1 MKRLFILSFLF
12 IFAINL
18 FAQKISVDRIES
30 DGRHQIMTSS
40 KSYSVEGTNYSFCM
54 KVYESSEYKD
64 WLLLIS
70 SYSYISKASELL
82 IKLGN
87 DEVLYLPV
95 NNVNVGKVTQP
106 GYGYTIGNITSMI
119 PSVDVDYYSSVYE
132 LTSENINKID
142 SLGIKKIRFSNG
154 TSYKDKTFEYNSL
167 GKFLGKCYKN
177 ILKRLENPLKKKG
190 LFDDF

>member
-40 KSYSVEGTNYSFCM
+40 KSYSVQGTNYSFCM

-70 SYSYISKASELL
+70 AQLHK
-82 IKLGN
+82 
-87 DEVLYLPV
+87 
-95 NNVNVGKVTQP
+95 
-106 GYGYTIGNITSMI
+106 
-119 PSVDVDYYSSVYE
+119 SVA
-132 LTSENINKID
+132 I
-142 SLGIKKIRFSNG
+142 
-154 TSYKDKTFEYNSL
+154 
-167 GKFLGKCYKN
+167 
-177 ILKRLENPLKKKG
+177 
-190 LFDDF
+190 

>member
-12 IFAINL
+12 ICAINL

-40 KSYSVEGTNYSFCM
+40 KSYSVQGTNYSFCM

-87 DEVLYLPV
+87 DEVLYLP
-95 NNVNVGKVTQP
+95 
-106 GYGYTIGNITSMI
+106 
-119 PSVDVDYYSSVYE
+119 
-132 LTSENINKID
+132 
-142 SLGIKKIRFSNG
+142 
-154 TSYKDKTFEYNSL
+154 
-167 GKFLGKCYKN
+167 
-177 ILKRLENPLKKKG
+177 
-190 LFDDF
+190 

>member
-1 MKRLFILSFLF
+1 MKRLLTVSLLLIC
-12 IFAINL
+12 AINL

-30 DGRHQIMTSS
+30 DGKHQIMTAS
-40 KSYSVEGTNYSFCM
+40 KSYSVQGTDYSFCM
-54 KVYESSEYKD
+54 KVYEYSEQKD
-64 WLLLIS
+64 WLLLVS
-70 SYSYISKASELL
+70 SFSYIPMASELL

-87 DEVLYLPV
+87 DELLYLPV
-95 NNVNVGKVTQP
+95 NNVHIGKVTKP
-106 GYGYTIGNITSMI
+106 GYGYTIGNITTMT
-119 PSVDVDYYSSVYE
+119 PSADVDYYSSVYE
-132 LTSENINKID
+132 LTPENINKID
-142 SLGIKKIRFSNG
+142 SLGIKKIRISNG